1 MVAEPDFN
9 QHLYKFNKIIV
20 ELDSLELKIE
30 EEDKVLLV
38 FVLLPSSFHGIM
50 TTLMF
55 GKETLKF
62 DEVASVLLMNETQQG
77 NNGLSNDGQVAIITK
92 ESS

>member
-1 MVAEPDFN
+1 M
-9 QHLYKFNKIIV
+9 
-20 ELDSLELKIE
+20 
-30 EEDKVLLV
+30 
-38 FVLLPSSFHGIM
+38 FVLLPSSFDGIM

-62 DEVASVLLMNETQQG
+62 DEVASALLMNETQQG
-77 NNGLSNDGQVAIITK
+77 NNGLSNGGQVAIITK